1 LITQA
6 LKMHPGLKAVLITA
20 YPGADGLAELP
31 SHIKVLAKPF
41 RRSVL
46 INQVKNLVKEAS
58 PMSSGEAVNVVENRQ
73 V

>member
-1 LITQA
+1 
-6 LKMHPGLKAVLITA
+6 
-20 YPGADGLAELP
+20 LAELP